1 MPINTGEK
9 TASFIESEKELTDTL
24 KDDNLTAVQ
33 KIIIKH
39 AISDL
44 KQAQATEK
52 KAVELEKKVVASAE
66 KAGAGKLIYTIIY
79 FVAFLIV
86 AFIGFKIMRKFSFF

>member
-9 TASFIESEKELTDTL
+9 TASLQESEKELTDTL
-24 KDDNLTAVQ
+24 KDDNLTPVQ
-33 KIIIKH
+33 KVIIKH

-52 KAVELEKKVVASAE
+52 KAGELEKKVIASAE
-66 KAGAGKLIYTIIY
+66 KAGAGKLTYTIIY
-79 FVAFLIV
+79 FVVFLIV
-86 AFIGFKIMRKFSFF
+86 AYVVVKIGKKFGLF